1 MMVGGFI
8 FTWTEMCLWP
18 SIWEQDFGFAPVGMH
33 KVEPNMVWY
42 FNDNSVEEKSIKWT
56 QTEMHKLYDAQIA
69 AAISRVMKLGFT
81 VQFRGPNVWLHKPL
95 VGKFGGAITKLF
107 NSESLLIRN
116 LARMSEW
123 LLSNNFVDPRIIAT
137 EGTSNLHMLLGKFDF
152 A

>member
-1 MMVGGFI
+1 MMGGFI

-18 SIWEQDFGFAPVGMH
+18 AIWEQDFGFAPVGMH
-33 KVEPNMVWY
+33 QDEDTIWY
-42 FNDNSVEEKSIKWT
+42 FNDNCIEEESHRWT

-81 VQFRGPNVWLHKPL
+81 VQFRGSYVWLHRPL
-95 VGKFGGAITKLF
+95 KGDSVKAITKLF
-107 NSESLLIRN
+107 DTESLLIRN

-123 LLSNNFVDPRIIAT
+123 LLVNNFVNPRIVAT
-137 EGTSNLHMLLGKFDF
+137 DGTTNLHMLLGKFDF

>member
-1 MMVGGFI
+1 MGGFV

-18 SIWEQDFGFAPVGMH
+18 AIWEQDFGFAPVGMH
-33 KVEPNMVWY
+33 QDRDTIWY
-42 FNDNSVEEKSIKWT
+42 FNDLCIEEKSKSWT

-95 VGKFGGAITKLF
+95 VGDSVKAITKLF
-107 NSESLLIRN
+107 DRETLLIRN

-123 LLSNNFVDPRIIAT
+123 LLNNDLVDPRIIAT
-137 EGTSNLHMLLGKFDF
+137 DGTANLHMLLGKFDF

>member
-1 MMVGGFI
+1 MMGGFI

-18 SIWEQDFGFAPVGMH
+18 AIWERDFGFAPVGVH
-33 KVEPNMVWY
+33 RVEPNMVWY
-42 FNDNSVEEKSIKWT
+42 FNDNSVEENSTRWT
-56 QTEMHKLYDAQIA
+56 QTEMQKLYDAQIA

-95 VGKFGGAITKLF
+95 EGDCVEAITKLF
-107 NSESLLIRN
+107 DSESLLIRN

-123 LLSNNFVDPRIIAT
+123 LLVNDFVSPLIVAT
-137 EGTSNLHMLLGKFDF
+137 DGTTNLHMLLGKFDF

>member
-1 MMVGGFI
+1 MGGFV

-18 SIWEQDFGFAPVGMH
+18 AIWEQDFGFAPVGMH
-33 KVEPNMVWY
+33 QDRDTIWY
-42 FNDNSVEEKSIKWT
+42 FNDLCIEEKSKSWT

-81 VQFRGPNVWLHKPL
+81 VQFRCSNVWLHKPL
-95 VGKFGGAITKLF
+95 VGDSVKEITKLF
-107 NSESLLIRN
+107 DRETLLIRN

-123 LLSNNFVDPRIIAT
+123 LLVNDFVNPRIVAT
-137 EGTSNLHMLLGKFDF
+137 DGTTNLHMLLGKFDF

>member
-1 MMVGGFI
+1 MGGFV

-18 SIWEQDFGFAPVGMH
+18 AIWEQDFGFAPVGMH
-33 KVEPNMVWY
+33 QDRDTIWY
-42 FNDNSVEEKSIKWT
+42 FNDLCIEEKSKSWT

-95 VGKFGGAITKLF
+95 VGDSVKAITKLF
-107 NSESLLIRN
+107 DRETLLIRN

-123 LLSNNFVDPRIIAT
+123 LLVNDFVNPRIVAT
-137 EGTSNLHMLLGKFDF
+137 DGTTNLHMLLGKFDF

>member
-1 MMVGGFI
+1 MMGGFV

-18 SIWEQDFGFAPVGMH
+18 AIWEQDFGFAPVGMH
-33 KVEPNMVWY
+33 QDRDTIWY
-42 FNDNSVEEKSIKWT
+42 FNDLCIEEKSKSWT

-81 VQFRGPNVWLHKPL
+81 IQFRGSYVWLHRPL
-95 VGKFGGAITKLF
+95 EGDSVKAITKLF
-107 NSESLLIRN
+107 DKESLLIRN

-123 LLSNNFVDPRIIAT
+123 LLVNDFVNPRIVAT
-137 EGTSNLHMLLGKFDF
+137 DGTTNLHMLLGKFDF

>member
-1 MMVGGFI
+1 MMGGFV

-18 SIWEQDFGFAPVGMH
+18 AIWERDFGFAPVGMH
-33 KVEPNMVWY
+33 QDRDTVWY
-42 FNDNSVEEKSIKWT
+42 FNDLCIEHESHRWT

-81 VQFRGPNVWLHKPL
+81 VQFRGSYVWLHRPL
-95 VGKFGGAITKLF
+95 EGDSVEAITKLF
-107 NSESLLIRN
+107 DTESLLIRN

-123 LLSNNFVDPRIIAT
+123 LLVNDFVSPLIVAT
-137 EGTSNLHMLLGKFDF
+137 DGTTNLHMLLGKFDF

>member
-1 MMVGGFI
+1 MGGFV

-18 SIWEQDFGFAPVGMH
+18 AIWEQDFGFAPVGMH
-33 KVEPNMVWY
+33 QDRDTIWY
-42 FNDNSVEEKSIKWT
+42 FNDLCIEEKSKSWT

-95 VGKFGGAITKLF
+95 VGDSVKAITKLF
-107 NSESLLIRN
+107 DRETLLIRN

-123 LLSNNFVDPRIIAT
+123 LLNNDFVDPRIIAT
-137 EGTSNLHMLLGKFDF
+137 DGTANLHMLLGKFDF